1 MTKDK
6 ISIKYNLYVNSKN
19 RKDAAFLMAKIKDF
33 LQSTFLYTVYLF
45 FVRNF
50 RKLKANLIKATN
62 PLYKF
67 YVFKILYPGVY
78 RRAARKPVD
87 EKKVVFIELRLPSLT
102 NSFKLM
108 YDTLYTNYDYDIHC
122 HFLRNTYVKRKQYRK
137 NCVKMLR
144 DIATAKYVFFDEAT
158 NVTAHVKFRPETVI
172 TQLWH
177 GCGAFKKFGYSTADA
192 IFGASRKEMDKYP
205 FNRGYTNVTVS
216 SPEVIWAYE
225 EAMNYSHESGVV
237 KALGSSRTDIFYD
250 KDFIAKAFENLYE
263 LMPQAKGKKV
273 ILYAPTFRGR
283 VAKAK
288 TPNILSPEF
297 MKYVLG
303 DEYVLL
309 IKHHPLVRK
318 RPVIQDVCADF
329 ARDVTDEMT
338 IEDLLCV
345 SDICI
350 SDYSSLVFEYSL
362 FERPMIFLAHDLEKF
377 FDWRGF
383 YYDYFE
389 LAPGPVVK
397 NTTEIIEYIQNIDKL
412 FDKERVHAFR
422 EKFMSSCDGHATERI
437 MDVMFGDDLEKHK
450 REEPLEKKAYHLIP
464 HSEDYVDPEEEE
476 EENEDAENDESHET
490 EEETKE
496 ENKETEE

>member
-1 MTKDK
+1 MSKTQ
-6 ISIKYNLYVNSKN
+6 IKEY
-19 RKDAAFLMAKIKDF
+19 
-33 LQSTFLYTVYLF
+33 LQSTFLYTIYLF
-45 FVRNF
+45 FVKHFRN
-50 RKLKANLIKATN
+50 LKRSFIKNTN
-62 PLYKF
+62 PIYRF
-67 YVFKILYPGVY
+67 FVFKIIFPGVY

-87 EKKVVFIELRLPSLT
+87 EKKVLFVELRLPTLT

-108 YDTLYTNYDYDIHC
+108 YDTLYTNYDFDLHC
-122 HFLRNTYVKRKQYRK
+122 HFLRNTYVTRKQYRK
-137 NCVKMLR
+137 NCVKMLK
-144 DIATAKYVFFDEAT
+144 DMATAKYVFFDEAT
-158 NVTAHVKFRPETVI
+158 NITSHVKFRKETVI

-192 IFGASRKEMDKYP
+192 IFGASRKDMDKYP

-225 EAMNYSHESGVV
+225 EAMNYSRESGVV

-250 KDFIAKAFENLYE
+250 EEFIKKAYETLYS
-263 LMPQAKGKKV
+263 LMPEAKGKKV

-288 TPNILSPEF
+288 TPNVLSPEF

-309 IKHHPLVRK
+309 TKHHPLVRK
-318 RPVIQDVCADF
+318 RPQIMEVCSDF
-329 ARDVTDEMT
+329 ARDMTDDMT

-362 FERPMIFLAHDLEKF
+362 FEKPMIFLAHDLENF

-397 NTTEIIEYIQNIDKL
+397 STTEIIDYIQNIDER

-437 MDVMFGDDLEKHK
+437 MDTTFGDALEKHK
-450 REEPLEKKAYHLIP
+450 RAVPLEKKAYHLIP
-464 HSEDYVDPEEEE
+464 HSTDFVEPEEEE
-476 EENEDAENDESHET
+476 NGE
-490 EEETKE
+490 E
-496 ENKETEE
+496 ENKTEGE

>member
-1 MTKDK
+1 MSKTQ
-6 ISIKYNLYVNSKN
+6 IKE
-19 RKDAAFLMAKIKDF
+19 F
-33 LQSTFLYTVYLF
+33 LQSTFLYTIYLHFVKHFRDFKRSFIKNTNWIYRF
-45 FVRNF
+45 FVF
-50 RKLKANLIKATN
+50 RLL
-62 PLYKF
+62 F
-67 YVFKILYPGVY
+67 PGVY
-78 RRAARKPVD
+78 RRAARKPID
-87 EKKVVFIELRLPSLT
+87 ESKVLFVELRLPTLT

-108 YDTLYTNYDYDIHC
+108 YDTLYTNYDFDLHC
-122 HFLRNTYVKRKQYRK
+122 HFLRNTYVTRKQYRK
-137 NCVKMLR
+137 NCIKMLK
-144 DIATAKYVFFDEAT
+144 DMATAKYVFFDEAT
-158 NVTAHVKFRPETVI
+158 NITSHVKFRKETVI

-237 KALGSSRTDIFYD
+237 KALGSSRTDIFFDEEVIKNAY
-250 KDFIAKAFENLYE
+250 ETLYS
-263 LMPQAKGKKV
+263 LMPEAKGKKV

-283 VAKAK
+283 VAKAR
-288 TPNILSPEF
+288 TPNVLCPEF

-309 IKHHPLVRK
+309 TKHHPLVRK
-318 RPVIQDVCADF
+318 RPQIMEVCSDF
-329 ARDVTDEMT
+329 ARDMTDDMT

-362 FERPMIFLAHDLEKF
+362 FEKPMIFLAHDLENF

-397 NTTEIIEYIQNIDKL
+397 STTEIIEYIQNIDKL

-437 MDVMFGDDLEKHK
+437 MDVTFGDALEKHK
-450 REEPLEKKAYHLIP
+450 RETPLEKKAYHLLP
-464 HSEDYVDPEEEE
+464 HSTDFVEPDEED
-476 EENEDAENDESHET
+476 
-490 EEETKE
+490 EEETGKSD
-496 ENKETEE
+496 TE

>member
-1 MTKDK
+1 M
-6 ISIKYNLYVNSKN
+6 SK
-19 RKDAAFLMAKIKDF
+19 KIKDF
-33 LQSTFLYTVYLF
+33 LQSTFLYTIYLF
-45 FVRNF
+45 FVRHF
-50 RKLKANLIKATN
+50 RKFKSWLIKATN
-62 PLYKF
+62 PLYRF
-67 YVFKILYPGVY
+67 YTFRLLYPSAY

-87 EKKVVFIELRLPSLT
+87 ENKVVFIELRLPSLT

-108 YDTLYTNYDYDIHC
+108 YDTLYINYDFDIHC
-122 HFLRNTYVKRKQYRK
+122 HFLRNTYVNRKTYRK
-137 NCVKMLR
+137 NCVKMLK

-158 NVTAHVKFRPETVI
+158 NVTSHVKFRPETVI

-192 IFGASRKEMDKYP
+192 IFGASRKDMDKYP

-237 KALGSSRTDIFYD
+237 KALGSSRTDIFYN
-250 KDFIAKAFENLYE
+250 KDFIAKAYETLYSV
-263 LMPQAKGKKV
+263 MPQAKGKKV

-283 VAKAK
+283 VAKAR
-288 TPNILSPEF
+288 TPNVLSPEF

-303 DEYVLL
+303 NDYVLL
-309 IKHHPLVRK
+309 MKHHPLVRK
-318 RPVIQDVCADF
+318 RPKIPEVCADF

-362 FERPMIFLAHDLEKF
+362 FERPMIFLAHDLDEF

-389 LAPGPVVK
+389 LTPGPVFK
-397 NTTEIIEYIQNIDKL
+397 STTEVIEYIQNIDKL
-412 FDKERVHAFR
+412 FDKERVRAFR
-422 EKFMSSCDGHATERI
+422 KKFMSSCDGHATERI
-437 MDVMFGDDLEKHK
+437 MDVMFGKALESHK
-450 REEPLEKKAYHLIP
+450 RAEPLPEKPYHLIP
-464 HSEDYVDPEEEE
+464 HSDDFVVEEQ
-476 EENEDAENDESHET
+476 NEDSDDDES
-490 EEETKE
+490 
-496 ENKETEE
+496 ENKDGDESTKSDSGKKSESEE

>member
-1 MTKDK
+1 
-6 ISIKYNLYVNSKN
+6 
-19 RKDAAFLMAKIKDF
+19 MAKKIKDF
-33 LQSTFLYTVYLF
+33 LQSTFLYTIYLF

-50 RKLKANLIKATN
+50 RKFKAWLIKATN

-67 YVFKILYPGVY
+67 YTFKILFPSVY
-78 RRAARKPVD
+78 RKNAKKPID
-87 EKKVVFIELRLPSLT
+87 ENKVVFIELRLPNLT

-108 YDTLYTNYDYDIHC
+108 YDTLYTNYDFDIHC
-122 HFLRNTYVKRKQYRK
+122 HFLRNTYVDRKTYRR
-137 NCVKMLR
+137 NCVKMLG

-158 NVTAHVKFRPETVI
+158 NVTSHVKFRPETVI

-250 KDFIAKAFENLYE
+250 KSFIKKAYETLYSV
-263 LMPQAKGKKV
+263 MPQAKGKKV

-283 VAKAK
+283 VAKAR
-288 TPNILSPEF
+288 TPNVLSPEF

-309 IKHHPLVRK
+309 FKHHPLVRK
-318 RPVIQDVCADF
+318 RPAIPEVCADF

-362 FERPMIFLAHDLEKF
+362 FERPMIFLAHDLDEF

-397 NTTEIIEYIQNIDKL
+397 STTEIIEYIQNIDKL

-437 MDVMFGDDLEKHK
+437 MDIMFQDALESHRRAK
-450 REEPLEKKAYHLIP
+450 PLPEKPYHLIP
-464 HSEDYVDPEEEE
+464 HSADFVEESNDDDDPDNDGD
-476 EENEDAENDESHET
+476 ENESGDETAVKKTDS
-490 EEETKE
+490 EE
-496 ENKETEE
+496 

>member
-1 MTKDK
+1 MSRVKRF
-6 ISIKYNLYVNSKN
+6 L
-19 RKDAAFLMAKIKDF
+19 RK
-33 LQSTFLYTVYLF
+33 TFLYSIYLF
-45 FVRNF
+45 LVRQ
-50 RKLKANLIKATN
+50 RKRLRAFIRQKTN
-62 PLYKF
+62 PLYKY
-67 YVFKILYPGVY
+67 YVFKVLYPRVY
-78 RRAARKPVD
+78 KKAAKAPVD
-87 EKKVVFIELRLPSLT
+87 ENKVVFIELRLPTLT

-108 YDTLYTNYDYDIHC
+108 YDTLYTYYDFDIHC
-122 HFLRNTYVKRKQYRK
+122 HFLRNTYVSRKKYRN
-137 NCVKMLR
+137 NCKEMLA

-158 NVTAHVKFRPETVI
+158 NVTSHVQFRPETVI

-192 IFGASRKEMDKYP
+192 IFGATREEMDKYP

-250 KDFIAKAFENLYE
+250 REVIDNAYKTLYE
-263 LMPQAKGKKV
+263 LMPEAKGKKV

-283 VAKAK
+283 VAKAT
-288 TPNILSPEF
+288 TPRVLNPEF

-309 IKHHPLVRK
+309 MKHHPLVRK
-318 RPVIQDVCADF
+318 RPKIRASLRDF
-329 ARDVTDEMT
+329 ARDMTNAMT

-362 FERPMIFLAHDLEKF
+362 FEKPMIFLANDLDQF

-389 LAPGPVVK
+389 LAPGPIVK
-397 NTTEIIEYIQNIDKL
+397 NTTEVIEYIKNIDEL

-422 EKFMSSCDGHATERI
+422 EKFMSACDGHATERI
-437 MDVMFGDDLEKHK
+437 MKVTFGDALEEHK
-450 REEPLEKKAYHLIP
+450 REVPLEKAPYHLEP
-464 HSEDYVDPEEEE
+464 HAKGYKVKKKRVPVVSD
-476 EENEDAENDESHET
+476 ENEDETESDETADVSDDDDETTEQTSAENNLTES
-490 EEETKE
+490 EE
-496 ENKETEE
+496 

>member
-1 MTKDK
+1 
-6 ISIKYNLYVNSKN
+6 
-19 RKDAAFLMAKIKDF
+19 
-33 LQSTFLYTVYLF
+33 
-45 FVRNF
+45 
-50 RKLKANLIKATN
+50 
-62 PLYKF
+62 
-67 YVFKILYPGVY
+67 
-78 RRAARKPVD
+78 
-87 EKKVVFIELRLPSLT
+87 
-102 NSFKLM
+102 M
-108 YDTLYTNYDYDIHC
+108 YDTLYINYDFDIHC
-122 HFLRNTYVKRKQYRK
+122 HFLRNTYVNRKTYRK
-137 NCVKMLR
+137 NCVKMLK

-158 NVTAHVKFRPETVI
+158 NVTSHVKFRPETVI

-192 IFGASRKEMDKYP
+192 IFGASRKDMDKYP

-237 KALGSSRTDIFYD
+237 KALGSSRTDIFYN
-250 KDFIAKAFENLYE
+250 KDFIAKAYETLYSV
-263 LMPQAKGKKV
+263 MPQAKGKKV

-283 VAKAK
+283 VAKAR
-288 TPNILSPEF
+288 TPNVLSPEF

-303 DEYVLL
+303 NEYVLL
-309 IKHHPLVRK
+309 MKHHPLVRK
-318 RPVIQDVCADF
+318 RPKIPEVCADF

-362 FERPMIFLAHDLEKF
+362 FERPMIFLAHDLEEF

-389 LAPGPVVK
+389 LTPGPVFK
-397 NTTEIIEYIQNIDKL
+397 STTEVIEYIQNIDRL
-412 FDKERVHAFR
+412 FDKERVRAFR

-437 MDVMFGDDLEKHK
+437 IRYIK
-450 REEPLEKKAYHLIP
+450 RYMLRNKTKTPTMTKAKTKTVLKAPKPTPTKKAKAKNKKITPCKLCSLCGNYGGYINLYYSSESIYLHAFTAATAPSETAVAIWRTSFVRQSPATKTPCVPLS
-464 HSEDYVDPEEEE
+464 HSSPE
-476 EENEDAENDESHET
+476 T
-490 EEETKE
+490 M
-496 ENKETEE
+496 